1 MSSTPAR
8 LELLGALLTAALL
21 TTGCASSYVSTWADP
36 DPPASLHLSG
46 KPVAVVLLDPSEA
59 RRRAGE
65 TLVANE
71 VTAMGARGVPGYTLL
86 RVDDL
91 EDRSQAQAALEQAG
105 VAGVLVLRPV
115 DEQQQTR
122 YVPGRAYY
130 AGSPYESLWG
140 YWEFGPPT
148 TIVEPGYYET
158 DQVVFIEALYY
169 SVPDDRLLWGGVSR
183 ATSAERL
190 DRTIHAL
197 AKDTGREMRK
207 AGLLGD

>member
-1 MSSTPAR
+1 MSGTTAPLR
-8 LELLGALLTAALL
+8 TLAALMVVASMI
-21 TTGCASSYVSTWADP
+21 TGCASSYVSTWTDP
-36 DPPASLHLSG
+36 GTPASLHLAG
-46 KPVAVVLLDPSEA
+46 KSVAVVLLVPSEA

-71 VTAMGARGVPGYTLL
+71 VTALGARGVPGHTLL
-86 RVDDL
+86 RGDDL
-91 EDRSQAQAALEQAG
+91 EDRERARAVLEQAG
-105 VAGVLVLRPV
+105 MAGALVLRPV

-148 TIVEPGYYET
+148 VVEPGYYET
-158 DQVVFIEALYY
+158 DQVVYVEVLYY
-169 SVPDDRLLWGGVSR
+169 SVPDNRLLWGGVSK

-190 DRTIHAL
+190 DRTIRAL
-197 AKDTGREMRK
+197 AKDTSREMRK